1 MWDLRK
7 AKRADAGGAAAAAGE
22 EPAALPVLR
31 TWLAHDKD
39 INSVAVSP
47 NDALVATGSADRSVR
62 LWDPSTGGRLPG
74 PSPAP
79 SPFARARRSPPVLSS
94 PLLSSSLRPSEC
106 EACDCGVGRPFLRR
120 PLSAGAG
127 GRRRRRGA
135 AGRVQGAQARG
146 LVRQVLP
153 RRQGAAAP
161 PARDPPCLFA
171 GGWRARAVMTREY
184 I

>member
-120 PLSAGAG
+120 PLPDIFLGINLDQKFSVHAHEPVMQ
-127 GRRRRRGA
+127 RRWQIGH
-135 AGRVQGAQARG
+135 
-146 LVRQVLP
+146 RQ
-153 RRQGAAAP
+153 R
-161 PARDPPCLFA
+161 
-171 GGWRARAVMTREY
+171 
-184 I
+184 